1 MINDTIK
8 KPPAEEP
15 KTILLSDVMKKS
27 GSKRLKIPTEFSVD
41 DQLSFKKIQ
50 QMKKDFRKNKIIR

>member
-15 KTILLSDVMKKS
+15 KTIKLSDVMKNS
-27 GSKRLKIPTEFSVD
+27 GSKRVKIPTEFSVD
-41 DQLSFKKIQ
+41 DKVSFNKVQKIH
-50 QMKKDFRKNKIIR
+50 KDFRKKKIIR